1 MHSREPR
8 RRHGEELKAKV
19 LAACDEP
26 GASVAAVARAHDLNA
41 NLVHKWRRGRGT
53 AAADRASPVV
63 DVAATNVGE
72 FIAAQPDAGVT
83 GIAVNCVVAADYC
96 NDAGGH
102 SRRSQTRYDD
112 DHGELADIGRQRLRG
127 LAARVGSMIRIDGL
141 WLCTAPLDMRAGA
154 DRLLARVVEVFNV
167 PWRKRRAAVRWWRTS
182 TRGCARTSRC
192 VATLAART
200 WTCCSSSSTT
210 GASCA
215 AVVFS
220 ARTRAR
226 AR

>member
-72 FIAAQPDAGVT
+72 FIALSLPSPMPASPAPPLTVSPRRV
-83 GIAVNCVVAADYC
+83 AVAAP
-96 NDAGGH
+96 
-102 SRRSQTRYDD
+102 T
-112 DHGELADIGRQRLRG
+112 DIRVEVKRG
-127 LAARVGSMIRIDGL
+127 ATTVEVTWPTSA
-141 WLCTAPLDMRAGA
+141 AGA
-154 DRLLARVVEVFNV
+154 
-167 PWRKRRAAVRWWRTS
+167 
-182 TRGCARTSRC
+182 
-192 VATLAART
+192 
-200 WTCCSSSSTT
+200 
-210 GASCA
+210 CA
-215 AVVFS
+215 AWLRELV
-220 ARTRAR
+220 R
-226 AR
+226 